1 MDFSLND
8 EQRQYADA
16 LRRWIGRDYGFE
28 QRQAAIASASG
39 ISDAAWDTLAE
50 LGMLALPL
58 PEQAGGFG
66 GGAVDMHVVM
76 RELGRALVV
85 EPYLPTMMAAHI
97 LARAGVHGDI
107 LARVGA
113 GACKL
118 ACAFGEPRG
127 RHDMREVESTVVE
140 AGGGYVLD
148 GRKSAVIHARHAHA
162 LLVSARD
169 AAGAIQLLLAPCDA
183 AGVTVRSCRTLDGL
197 SAAQVDFDGVR
208 LEPGALVPGGWDLLE
223 AGLDYGA
230 GMLCAEA
237 LGAMEALQ
245 QATLDYLK
253 TRSQFGVP
261 IGKFQALQHRM
272 ADMAIHLEQAHSMA
286 LLAAVRLDGDDAAER
301 RRAVSAAKFRIGRA
315 GRFIG
320 QQAVQLHGGMGVTE
334 ELPAAHYFKRLA
346 MIELTLGD
354 SDHHL
359 QRFIGAAG

>member
-1 MDFSLND
+1 MDFNLTD

-16 LRRWIGRDYGFE
+16 LQRWAARDYGFE
-28 QRQAAIASASG
+28 QRKAIIASPAG
-39 ISDAAWDTLAE
+39 ISDGAWGALAE

-58 PEQAGGFG
+58 PESAGGFG
-66 GGAVDMHVVM
+66 GGAVDMHAVM

-85 EPYLPTMMAAHI
+85 EPYQPTMMAAHI
-97 LARAGVHGDI
+97 LARAGGQEAV
-107 LARVGA
+107 LEQVGT
-113 GACKL
+113 GALKL
-118 ACAFGEPRG
+118 ACAFGEPQA
-127 RHDMREVESTVVE
+127 RHDMQDIATRCERS
-140 AGGGYVLD
+140 GD
-148 GRKSAVIHARHAHA
+148 GWRLSGTKSAVIHARHADH
-162 LLVSARD
+162 LLVSATD
-169 AAGAIQLLLAPCDA
+169 AGEIALFLVPASAQGLHISS
-183 AGVTVRSCRTLDGL
+183 TRTLDGL
-197 SAAQVDFDGVR
+197 SAAKLTFDGV
-208 LEPGALVPGGWDLLE
+208 EVPASALVGRGWELLE
-223 AGLDYGA
+223 AGLDFGT

-245 QATLDYLK
+245 EATLEYLK

-272 ADMAIHLEQAHSMA
+272 ADMAIHLEQARSMA
-286 LLAAVRLDGDDAAER
+286 LLAAVRLDGADVRER

-359 QRFIGAAG
+359 QRFIEAA